1 MINQIQ
7 ILQKFSMKE
16 FNMKPI
22 TIKQLLMIDKEYKSY
37 CKRVDQLDNINV
49 INKQ

>member
-37 CKRVDQLDNINV
+37 CKRVGVVGIHQY
-49 INKQ
+49 